1 MRLMSRRRLLLY
13 APPEDQIPVRYVKGV
28 GRKGA
33 DILEASRFA
42 IRSVQQLLQHY
53 PRRHLDF
60 SETKDIYRIRVGD
73 EVTVIG
79 EVRKVKAPPRNRPR
93 LPLNVTIYDGTSTLT
108 LVFFNQPW
116 RANQLKVGTTVAAK
130 GKVSEFRGRPQ
141 MNSPLV
147 DVIKNP
153 EEVVRIVP
161 LYPATGDIHT
171 AWLRRIIK
179 AALEDFSPLE
189 DPLPVR
195 IRERYRLTDR
205 TSALS
210 LYHFPNEMSEVFE
223 ARRRLVFD
231 ELFTLQTGLA
241 YRKRRIAQETVGIA
255 HKPDGALARDFVRRL
270 PFQLTRAQRQTI
282 EEIERDMARP
292 VPMQRLLHGEV
303 GSGKTAVALYAAL
316 LAAEGGYQAAIMA
329 PTEVLAGQHFLTI
342 KGLLQPTAKAGT
354 AVPGQGSLFGGPEIV
369 LLTGG
374 VTGAARKAALSKISM
389 GSAAIVVGTHALI
402 QEGVAFANLG
412 LAVVDEQHRFGVHQR
427 LALKEKVN
435 GGAAPDVLI
444 MTATPIPRT
453 LALTLYGDLD
463 VSVLDELP
471 AGRKPVMTEVVEQA
485 DRKRAYDL
493 VRQEVGAGRQAYVI
507 CPLVE
512 ESDKLEVAAAEAEAA
527 RLATEVFPDL
537 RVGKIHGRMG
547 PAEKQTVMGRFRAGE
562 INVLISTTVIEV
574 GVDVPNATIM
584 LIEDADRFG
593 LSQLHQLRGRIGRGE
608 HPSICLLLTSVM
620 ELPEEERV
628 QAKERLEAVAATRNG
643 FELAEKDLEIR
654 GAGTIMGTRQA
665 GWSDLRLTNLVRDID
680 ILRSAREEAFSLV
693 ESDPELAANPVI
705 RKEMEGRFSDRLDW
719 LFRS

>member
-1 MRLMSRRRLLLY
+1 
-13 APPEDQIPVRYVKGV
+13 
-28 GRKGA
+28 
-33 DILEASRFA
+33 
-42 IRSVQQLLQHY
+42 
-53 PRRHLDF
+53 
-60 SETKDIYRIRVGD
+60 
-73 EVTVIG
+73 
-79 EVRKVKAPPRNRPR
+79 
-93 LPLNVTIYDGTSTLT
+93 
-108 LVFFNQPW
+108 
-116 RANQLKVGTTVAAK
+116 
-130 GKVSEFRGRPQ
+130 
-141 MNSPLV
+141 
-147 DVIKNP
+147 
-153 EEVVRIVP
+153 
-161 LYPATGDIHT
+161 
-171 AWLRRIIK
+171 
-179 AALEDFSPLE
+179 
-189 DPLPVR
+189 
-195 IRERYRLTDR
+195 
-205 TSALS
+205 
-210 LYHFPNEMSEVFE
+210 MSEVFE

-435 GGAAPDVLI
+435 RGAAPDVLI

-471 AGRKPVMTEVVEQA
+471 AGRKPVMTEVVEEA

-537 RVGKIHGRMG
+537 RVGKIHGRMR

-628 QAKERLEAVAATRNG
+628 QAKERLEAVAATNDG

-654 GAGTIMGTRQA
+654 GAGTIMGARQA

>member
-33 DILEASRFA
+33 EILESSRFA

-60 SETKDIYRIRVGD
+60 SETKDIYKIRVGD

-79 EVRKVKAPPRNRPR
+79 DVRKVQAPPRNRPR
-93 LPLNVTIYDGTSTLT
+93 LPLKVTVYDGTSTLT

-116 RANQLKVGTTVAAK
+116 RANQLKVGTTVASK

-147 DVIKNP
+147 DVIKDP

-161 LYPATGDIHT
+161 LYPATSDIHT

-195 IRERYRLTDR
+195 VRERYRLTDR

-223 ARRRLVFD
+223 SRRRLVFD

-255 HKPDGALARDFVRRL
+255 HKPDGALAGEFVRRL

-292 VPMQRLLHGEV
+292 VPMQRLLQGEV
-303 GSGKTAVALYAAL
+303 GSGKTVVSLYAAM
-316 LAAEGGYQAAIMA
+316 LAVEGGYQAAIMA

-342 KGLLQPTAKAGT
+342 KNLLQPSAKTDT

-537 RVGKIHGRMG
+537 RVGKIHGRMR